1 MKCCQIRYVNLT
13 YIVVGLWLIMSK
25 NKREVYDQLGEEGL
39 KGGGAPPGGGFGG
52 FPGGSSGGPGFS
64 FHAQDPNDI
73 FK

>member
-1 MKCCQIRYVNLT
+1 MLSDPVNLSAFDRACRG
-13 YIVVGLWLIMSK
+13 VDAFQ

-39 KGGGAPPGGGFGG
+39 KGGGGPGGAGGFSG
-52 FPGGSSGGPGFS
+52 FPGGGGGPGFQ